1 MMKPRAHYKK
11 PKENKKALFAT
22 LRIVL
27 TAGALAILGII
38 GYYAATQGWEAVFA
52 WFGGKY
58 MCMVVMILVAA
69 GTAAIWLVKLVVSMK
84 RFKEDEQG

>member
-1 MMKPRAHYKK
+1 MRPRTHYKK
-11 PKENKKALFAT
+11 PKDNKKALFAT

-27 TAGALAILGII
+27 TAAALAILGIV

-58 MCMVVMILVAA
+58 MCMVVMILVVAI
-69 GTAAIWLVKLVVSMK
+69 TAAVWLLKLVFSMK
-84 RFKEDEQG
+84 RFKEDE

>member
-11 PKENKKALFAT
+11 PKSNKKALFAT

-27 TAGALAILGII
+27 TAAALAILGII

-58 MCMVVMILVAA
+58 ACMVVMILIAA
-69 GTAAIWLVKLVVSMK
+69 LTAGMWLLKLVFSMQ
-84 RFKEDEQG
+84 RFKEDD

>member
-1 MMKPRAHYKK
+1 MMKPKTHYKK
-11 PKENKKALFAT
+11 PKNNKKALFAT

-27 TAGALAILGII
+27 TAAVVAIFGII

-58 MCMVVMILVAA
+58 ACMVVMILLVAA
-69 GTAAIWLVKLVVSMK
+69 TMAVWLFKIVKSMT
-84 RFKEDEQG
+84 RFKEDD

>member
-11 PKENKKALFAT
+11 PKNNRKALFAT

-27 TAGALAILGII
+27 TAAAVALFGII

-58 MCMVVMILVAA
+58 ACMVVMILVAA
-69 GTAAIWLVKLVVSMK
+69 ITAGMWLWKLVRSMQ
-84 RFKEDEQG
+84 RLKEDD

>member
-1 MMKPRAHYKK
+1 MRPRTHYKK
-11 PKENKKALFAT
+11 PKDNKKAIFAT

-27 TAGALAILGII
+27 TAAALAILGII

-69 GTAAIWLVKLVVSMK
+69 ITAAVWLLKLVFSMK
-84 RFKEDEQG
+84 RFKEDE